1 MAVHIILP
9 LLSLAGR
16 SLLQLMRRWPNVLAV
31 TGLIVASGFTIMG
44 MMRQAGETALSLWP
58 LLALASF
65 FFLAK
70 EFIRA
75 WLKVRNKEIKN
86 RIKK

>member
-1 MAVHIILP
+1 MAAPIILP

-16 SLLQLMRRWPNVLAV
+16 SLVQLMSRWQGVLAV
-31 TGLIVASGFTIMG
+31 AGLVLASGFMIKE

-58 LLALASF
+58 LLALACF
-65 FFLAK
+65 FLLAK

-75 WLKVRNKEIKN
+75 WLKVRNKEMKTRN
-86 RIKK
+86 D

>member
-1 MAVHIILP
+1 MAAPIILP

-16 SLLQLMRRWPNVLAV
+16 SLIQLMSRWQGVLAAI
-31 TGLIVASGFTIMG
+31 GLVVASGFTIREL
-44 MMRQAGETALSLWP
+44 MRQAGETALSLWP
-58 LLALASF
+58 LLALACF

-75 WLKVRNKEIKN
+75 WLKVRNKEMKTRN
-86 RIKK
+86 E